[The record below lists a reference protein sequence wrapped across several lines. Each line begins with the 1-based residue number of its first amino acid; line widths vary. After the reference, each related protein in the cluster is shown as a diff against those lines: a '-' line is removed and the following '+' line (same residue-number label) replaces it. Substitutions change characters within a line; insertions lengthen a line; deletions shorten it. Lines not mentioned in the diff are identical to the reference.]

1 MTQIKAPEW
10 LPLLIFVLANYGQD
24 EAMKGGFVA
33 MKNLPSIFGVRPL
46 DINRVFHELDAFAPL
61 LTQRN
66 NRGNIY
72 PKLDIHA
79 TEEDVEISVELP
91 GVESDDVNISVSDNT
106 LMISGEKTTEE
117 ERDDKDFYLVER
129 SYGRFERSI
138 PLNFRPD
145 PEKIS
150 ARFDNG
156 VLVIK
161 IKQSR
166 EDVAKTHDIKITQS
180 A

>member
-1 MTQIKAPEW
+1 MPIKH
-10 LPLLIFVLANYGQD
+10 
-24 EAMKGGFVA
+24 
-33 MKNLPSIFGVRPL
+33 LPSIFGIRPH
-46 DINRVFHELDAFAPL
+46 DINRVFHEFDAFSPL
-61 LTQRN
+61 QTHRN
-66 NRGNIY
+66 NTGSIY

-79 TEEDVEISVELP
+79 TEEDVEIFVELP
-91 GVESDDVNISVSDNT
+91 GVESDDVTISVFDNT
-106 LMISGEKTTEE
+106 LVISGEKTTEE

-138 PLNFRPD
+138 PLNFKPD